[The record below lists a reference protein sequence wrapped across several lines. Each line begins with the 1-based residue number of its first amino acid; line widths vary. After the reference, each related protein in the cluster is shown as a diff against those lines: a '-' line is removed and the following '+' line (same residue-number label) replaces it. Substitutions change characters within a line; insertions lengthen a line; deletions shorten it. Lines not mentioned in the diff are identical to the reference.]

1 MLCDTKLNLLSDR
14 TEEPLRYHLR
24 GIIVHKGE
32 ASHGHYYS
40 FMNKP
45 GVGWFRID
53 DERVTSTK
61 VHVLTRSRSLVQKYK
76 Y

>member
-1 MLCDTKLNLLSDR
+1 M
-14 TEEPLRYHLR
+14 
-24 GIIVHKGE
+24 HKGE

-53 DERVTSTK
+53 DEKVTSTK
-61 VHVLTRSRSLVQKYK
+61 VQALTRQLVQKYK

>member
-1 MLCDTKLNLLSDR
+1 
-14 TEEPLRYHLR
+14 
-24 GIIVHKGE
+24 VHKGE

-53 DERVTSTK
+53 DEKVTSTK